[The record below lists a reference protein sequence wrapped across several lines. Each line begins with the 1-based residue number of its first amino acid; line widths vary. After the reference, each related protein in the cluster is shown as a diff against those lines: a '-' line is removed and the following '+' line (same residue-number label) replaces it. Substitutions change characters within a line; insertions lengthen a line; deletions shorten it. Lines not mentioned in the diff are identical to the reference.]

1 MNRNFSYSFAV
12 RASTLLALSTFACS
26 AFAQQSM
33 PLSQRFSDLPGST
46 LDAVVMSTLLGAT
59 LMLVIINIGQGIIR
73 HERLNILL
81 ALYTASL
88 SMAMAYGWSANQPVP
103 IITIDLINRKSLT
116 LLTLCLQA
124 FFILCYFPL
133 RPSQKLWKT
142 LFIGLHL
149 ILLALGLWVLNIH
162 NENSHRAMR
171 LIFLISGGL
180 CVAHMLLMSRD
191 RIPFARHLLL
201 AKMICVGLA
210 FLGWAFLH
218 NFGIER
224 PLFFW
229 YGQSLVIVES
239 MIVTYALVML
249 NIVQTNER
257 LQTHYERGLKLKL
270 KKQYNQTLKRVD
282 NELRT
287 PLSGIVGIAELLL
300 DTSLNKTQRDQ
311 ILTMRRASE
320 SQLKWLNRLNDW
332 RSLQIG
338 RLTFDAIPFDF
349 SHLLDTLCEDSKVKA
364 DDRKVSFNY
373 KMNAHAPTLIKGDPA
388 RIKQI
393 ISGTLDMALFY
404 SEQGSISV
412 TLDSSNQRNLWRLEI
427 RDSQSGLHPED
438 IHITLENEADID
450 AQRYSSVQRNWV
462 IAQALAEQ
470 LGGRLGVEMGQDKKS
485 GEALFICELILTRYS
500 LLQHHENHYD
510 KLLKNKRLLVVDDSS
525 SSRKVVAKRA
535 DSWGM
540 NVTCVPS
547 ARDALAMIKTMSH
560 IGGSFDVIILDH
572 DMPEMTGFELAKNIT
587 DTNTETG
594 YSNALPV
601 MIMLSGASEPPS
613 QEQARSASIRRVLTK
628 PISAKSLKITLAEEL
643 TLHQTRHRDRTKN
656 NVEII

>member
-1 MNRNFSYSFAV
+1 MKNNFSGLRVSQVMTILMLSGFSVGA
-12 RASTLLALSTFACS
+12 LAQLSV
-26 AFAQQSM
+26 
-33 PLSQRFSDLPGST
+33 PLSQGLSNLAGST

-59 LMLVIINIGQGIIR
+59 LMLVIINIGQGFIR

-88 SMAMAYGWSANQPVP
+88 SAAMACGWSANQPDP
-103 IITIDLINRKSLT
+103 IFTIEMINRKTLT

-124 FFILCYFPL
+124 FFILHYFPL
-133 RPSQKLWKT
+133 RQSQKLWRI

-149 ILLALGLWVLNIH
+149 MLLTVGVWLLNIH
-162 NENSHRAMR
+162 NENAHRAMR
-171 LIFLISGGL
+171 FIFLLSGGL
-180 CVAHMLLMSRD
+180 CIAHILMMYPQ
-191 RIPFARHLLL
+191 RIAFTKHILL
-201 AKMICVGLA
+201 AKSVCVGLA
-210 FLGWAFLH
+210 LAGWIFLH
-218 NFGIER
+218 NFGLER

-229 YGQSLVIVES
+229 FGQSLVIIES

-249 NIVQTNER
+249 NIEQTRER

-364 DDRKVSFNY
+364 DDRKIHFNY
-373 KMNAHAPTLIKGDPA
+373 NANAQAPTLIKGDPA

-412 TLDSSNQRNLWRLEI
+412 NLNASNQRNLWRLEI

-438 IHITLENEADID
+438 IHITLENDADID

-462 IAQALAEQ
+462 IAQALAEHV
-470 LGGRLGVEMGQDKKS
+470 GGKLSVEMGQGDKA
-485 GEALFICELILTRYS
+485 GEALFVCELILTRYS

-510 KLLKNKRLLVVDDSS
+510 KLLEGKRLLVVDDSS

-540 NVTCVPS
+540 KVTCVPS
-547 ARDALAMIKTMSH
+547 ARDALAMMKTMLH
-560 IGGSFDVIILDH
+560 IGGAFDVIILDH
-572 DMPEMTGFELAKNIT
+572 DMPEMTGFELAQEIT
-587 DTNTETG
+587 REHAELSHSTP
-594 YSNALPV
+594 LPV

-613 QEQARSASIRRVLTK
+613 QEQARNASIRRVLTK

-643 TLHQTRHRDRTKN
+643 TLHHTRHKERTN
-656 NVEII
+656 RSVEVI